1 MGLIT
6 FNADDSAAYEK
17 SMGRWSRRLAVPF
30 IEFASIGGATKVL
43 DVGCGTGSLAFAL
56 AGMIPRAIITG
67 LDCSQAYIN
76 HAREQAAD
84 TGLWFEQGDAAALLY
99 KDGEFDAVL
108 SLLALNFVPDPERAV
123 GEMKRVTKRGGVVA
137 ASVWDYRGGL
147 TFLRMFA
154 DTAAALDPAGE
165 AFRTKLLSTP
175 LTAPGEFVTVW
186 RKIGLRDTVET
197 SLTIRMEFKSFADYW
212 EPWLGGQGPIGNYVV
227 SLTTEKRTRLEHHL
241 RLAYLSGGEDGPRSF
256 AATACVVRGTV

>member
-1 MGLIT
+1 
-6 FNADDSAAYEK
+6 
-17 SMGRWSRRLAVPF
+17 
-30 IEFASIGGATKVL
+30 
-43 DVGCGTGSLAFAL
+43 
-56 AGMIPRAIITG
+56 
-67 LDCSQAYIN
+67 
-76 HAREQAAD
+76 
-84 TGLWFEQGDAAALLY
+84 
-99 KDGEFDAVL
+99 
-108 SLLALNFVPDPERAV
+108 
-123 GEMKRVTKRGGVVA
+123 
-137 ASVWDYRGGL
+137 VWDYRGGL